1 MGLAAGLMGMMGTVQ
16 GPGGFDPPKLVP
28 MSALLA
34 IGSLTIA
41 GVVAGLYPA
50 RKAAM
55 LQPVEALRQ
64 EGILELDANMFQDLF
79 QEAYGAMRHNRR
91 RTALTMLGM
100 AWGIATV
107 VMLLAYGDGFGQAC
121 ANIFA
126 NFGTK
131 LVIVVPGRTSM
142 QAGGKKAGMLVRFTQ
157 DDVETLTSNLPQITQ
172 ITPEVSKQASIQFDT
187 RVFTWAVTG
196 NYPNVFDVRAL
207 KLDQG
212 RFYNPEDEI
221 QRARVAVIGSEAKE
235 KLFSGRNALGEHIRV
250 DGLSFEVIGVL
261 SAKMQE
267 GNDDI
272 NRVVY
277 VPFSTMSDLKNT
289 HYLDTIW
296 FTYQTPEYESL
307 EQSVRTILAAEHKF
321 SQTDRQA
328 VDVFNLMMQ
337 VHQFEIITMGL
348 KILMGFIGT
357 LTLGIGGVGL
367 MNIMLVSVTQRT
379 REIGVQKALGAPRRY
394 ILMQFLAEALT
405 ITFIGGVLGVIL
417 AYAVALSVGRLTL
430 YSAFA
435 KNGEAGDIRLIISPG
450 TLIASTLILGAVGLI
465 SGMIPAF
472 RASRLNPI
480 EALRHE

>member
-1 MGLAAGLMGMMGTVQ
+1 M
-16 GPGGFDPPKLVP
+16 FRD
-28 MSALLA
+28 LLH
-34 IGSLTIA
+34 
-41 GVVAGLYPA
+41 
-50 RKAAM
+50 
-55 LQPVEALRQ
+55 
-64 EGILELDANMFQDLF
+64 
-79 QEAYGAMRHNRR
+79 EAYGAMRHNRR

-107 VMLLAYGDGFGQAC
+107 VMLLSYGDGFGQAC

-142 QAGGKKAGMLVRFTQ
+142 QAGGQKSGVLVRFTL
-157 DDVETLTSNLPQITQ
+157 DDLDTLTANLPQITH
-172 ITPEVSKQASIQFDT
+172 ITPEVSKQASIQYDT
-187 RVFTWAVTG
+187 RVFTWPVTG
-196 NYPNVFDVRAL
+196 NYPNVYEVRAL
-207 KLDQG
+207 KLAQG
-212 RFYNPEDEI
+212 RFYNQEDEI
-221 QRARVAVIGSEAKE
+221 QRARVAVIGSEAKD
-235 KLFSGRNALGEHIRV
+235 KLFSGRNALGEHIRI
-250 DGLSFEVIGVL
+250 DGLSFEVVGVL

-272 NRVVY
+272 NRVLY
-277 VPFSTMSDLKNT
+277 VPFGTMGDLKNT
-289 HYLDTIW
+289 HYLDSIW
-296 FTYQTPEYESL
+296 FNYQTPEYESL
-307 EQSVRTILAAEHKF
+307 EQAVRSVMATQHKF
-321 SQTDRQA
+321 NQTDRQA
-328 VDVFNLMMQ
+328 VEVFNLMMQ
-337 VHQFEIITMGL
+337 VHQFEIITIGL

-405 ITFIGGVLGVIL
+405 ITFIGGILGVIL
-417 AYAVALSVGRLTL
+417 AYVVALSVGRLTL

-435 KNGEAGDIRLIISPG
+435 KNGEAGDIRLIIAPG

>member
-1 MGLAAGLMGMMGTVQ
+1 M
-16 GPGGFDPPKLVP
+16 FHD
-28 MSALLA
+28 LLH
-34 IGSLTIA
+34 
-41 GVVAGLYPA
+41 
-50 RKAAM
+50 
-55 LQPVEALRQ
+55 
-64 EGILELDANMFQDLF
+64 
-79 QEAYGAMRHNRR
+79 EAYAAMRHNRR

-121 ANIFA
+121 ENIFA

-131 LVIVVPGRTSM
+131 LVIVVPGKTSM
-142 QAGGKKAGMLVRFTQ
+142 QAGGQKSGVQIRFTQ
-157 DDVETLTSNLPQITQ
+157 DDLDDLTTNLPQITH
-172 ITPEVSKQASIQFDT
+172 ITPNVEKQVNVQYDT
-187 RVFTWAVTG
+187 RDFTFTVSG
-196 NYPNVFDVRAL
+196 NDPDVYEIRSL
-207 KLDQG
+207 KLGQG
-212 RFYNPEDEI
+212 RFYNMEDQV
-221 QRARVAVIGSEAKE
+221 QRGRVAVIGSEAKE
-235 KLFSGRNALGEHIRV
+235 KLFSGRNAVGDYIRL
-250 DGLSFEVIGVL
+250 DGISYEVVGVL
-261 SAKMQE
+261 SPKMQE

-277 VPFSTMSDLKNT
+277 IPFTSMSDFKDT

-296 FTYQTPEYESL
+296 FNYETPEFQKIEPAVRSL
-307 EQSVRTILAAEHKF
+307 LAAQHKF
-321 SQTDRQA
+321 NQNDHEA
-328 VDVFNLMMQ
+328 VRVFNLMTQ
-337 VHQFEIITMGL
+337 LHQFQIITLGL

-379 REIGVQKALGAPRRY
+379 REIGVQKALGAQRRY

-405 ITFIGGVLGVIL
+405 ITFIGGVLGMIL
-417 AYAVALSVGRLTL
+417 AYAVSLSVGRLTF

-435 KNGEAGDIRLIISPG
+435 KNGQAGDIRLIIAPA

>member
-1 MGLAAGLMGMMGTVQ
+1 MMN
-16 GPGGFDPPKLVP
+16 D
-28 MSALLA
+28 LLH
-34 IGSLTIA
+34 
-41 GVVAGLYPA
+41 
-50 RKAAM
+50 
-55 LQPVEALRQ
+55 
-64 EGILELDANMFQDLF
+64 
-79 QEAYGAMRHNRR
+79 EAYTAMRHNRR

-121 ANIFA
+121 TNIFA

-131 LVIVVPGRTSM
+131 MVIVVPGTTSM
-142 QAGGKKAGMLVRFTQ
+142 QAGGTKSGAPIRFTL
-157 DDVETLTSNLPQITQ
+157 DDVDALTTNIPQITH
-172 ITPEVSKQASIQFDT
+172 ITPEVGKQATVQYDT
-187 RVFTWAVTG
+187 RAFTWSVTG
-196 NYPNVFDVRAL
+196 NYPNVIDIRSL
-207 KLDQG
+207 KVAQG
-212 RFYNPEDEI
+212 RFYNAEEEI
-221 QRARVAVIGSEAKE
+221 QHARVAVIGSEAKE
-235 KLFSGRNALGEHIRV
+235 KLFSGRNALGDHIRL

-261 SAKMQE
+261 TAKMQE

-272 NRVVY
+272 NRTIY
-277 VPFSTMSDLKNT
+277 VPFSSMGDLTDT
-289 HYLDTIW
+289 HFLGTIW
-296 FTYQTPEYESL
+296 FNYDTPQYDQL
-307 EQSVRTILAAEHKF
+307 EPEVRSVMATAHKF
-321 SQTDRQA
+321 SQADRQA
-328 VDVFNLMMQ
+328 VRVFNIMMQ
-337 VHQFEIITMGL
+337 VHQFEIITLGL

-417 AYAVALSVGRLTL
+417 AYVVALSVGRLTL

-435 KNGEAGDIRLIISPG
+435 KNGEAGDIRLIIAPS
-450 TLIASTLILGAVGLI
+450 TLIASTIILGIVGLV

-472 RASRLNPI
+472 RASRLDPI

>member
-1 MGLAAGLMGMMGTVQ
+1 M
-16 GPGGFDPPKLVP
+16 FRD
-28 MSALLA
+28 LL
-34 IGSLTIA
+34 
-41 GVVAGLYPA
+41 
-50 RKAAM
+50 
-55 LQPVEALRQ
+55 
-64 EGILELDANMFQDLF
+64 

-91 RTALTMLGM
+91 RTTLTMLGM

-142 QAGGKKAGMLVRFTQ
+142 QAGGQKAGVLVRFTQ
-157 DDVETLTSNLPQITQ
+157 DDVETLTTNLPQITH
-172 ITPEVSKQASIQFDT
+172 ITPEVSKQASIQYDT

-196 NYPNVFDVRAL
+196 NYSNVFDVRAL
-207 KLDQG
+207 KLRQG
-212 RFYNPEDEI
+212 RFYNPEDEM

-272 NRVVY
+272 NRVIY
-277 VPFSTMSDLKNT
+277 VPFSTMSELKST
-289 HYLDTIW
+289 HYLDTVW

-307 EQSVRTILAAEHKF
+307 EQSVRTILATQHKF
-321 SQTDRQA
+321 NQTDRQA
-328 VDVFNLMMQ
+328 AQVFNLMTQ
-337 VHQFEIITMGL
+337 VHQFEIITLGL

-379 REIGVQKALGAPRRY
+379 REIGVQKALGARRRY
-394 ILMQFLAEALT
+394 ILLQFLAEALT
-405 ITFIGGVLGVIL
+405 ITFIGGVLGIAL
-417 AYAVALSVGRLTL
+417 AYTVALSVGRLTL

-435 KNGEAGDIRLIISPG
+435 KNGEAGDIRLIIAPG
-450 TLIASTLILGAVGLI
+450 TLIASTLILGAVGLV
-465 SGMIPAF
+465 SGMVPAF
-472 RASRLNPI
+472 RASRLDPI
-480 EALRHE
+480 EALRYE

>member
-1 MGLAAGLMGMMGTVQ
+1 MIR
-16 GPGGFDPPKLVP
+16 D
-28 MSALLA
+28 LL
-34 IGSLTIA
+34 
-41 GVVAGLYPA
+41 
-50 RKAAM
+50 
-55 LQPVEALRQ
+55 
-64 EGILELDANMFQDLF
+64 
-79 QEAYGAMRHNRR
+79 QEAYTAMRHNRR

-131 LVIVVPGRTSM
+131 LVIIVPGQTSM
-142 QAGGKKAGMLVRFTQ
+142 QAGGQKSGVPVRLTQ
-157 DDVETLTSNLPQITQ
+157 EDIEILSTNLPQVTH
-172 ITPEVSKQASIQFDT
+172 ITPEVGKQTNVQYEN
-187 RVFTWAVTG
+187 RVFTFPVSG
-196 NYPNVFDVRAL
+196 NEPNVYDVRSL
-207 KLDQG
+207 KLGQG
-212 RFYNPEDEI
+212 RFYNMEDQV

-235 KLFSGRNALGEHIRV
+235 KLFSGRNALGEHIRL
-250 DGLSFEVIGVL
+250 DGLSFEVVGVL

-277 VPFSTMSDLKNT
+277 VPFTTMSDLKST

-296 FTYQTPEYESL
+296 FNYQTPEYQKIEPA
-307 EQSVRTILAAEHKF
+307 VRSILAGQHKF
-321 SQTDRQA
+321 NESDREA
-328 VDVFNLMMQ
+328 VRVFNLQ
-337 VHQFEIITMGL
+337 NQLHQFEIITLGL

-379 REIGVQKALGAPRRY
+379 REIGVQKALGARRGY

-405 ITFIGGVLGVIL
+405 ITFMGGLLGVIL
-417 AYAVALSVGRLTL
+417 AYVVALSVGRLTL

-435 KNGEAGDIRLIISPG
+435 KNGEAGDIRLIIQPA
-450 TLIASTLILGAVGLI
+450 TLIASTVILGAVGLI

-472 RASRLNPI
+472 RASRLDPI
-480 EALRHE
+480 ESLRHE

>member
-1 MGLAAGLMGMMGTVQ
+1 M
-16 GPGGFDPPKLVP
+16 FRD
-28 MSALLA
+28 LL
-34 IGSLTIA
+34 
-41 GVVAGLYPA
+41 
-50 RKAAM
+50 
-55 LQPVEALRQ
+55 
-64 EGILELDANMFQDLF
+64 
-79 QEAYGAMRHNRR
+79 QEAYGAMRYNRR

-121 ANIFA
+121 TNIFA

-142 QAGGKKAGMLVRFTQ
+142 QAGGQKAGVLVRFTL
-157 DDVETLTSNLPQITQ
+157 DDVDTLTTNLPQITH
-172 ITPEVSKQASIQFDT
+172 ITPEAGKQASVQYDT
-187 RVFTWAVTG
+187 RVFTWSVTG
-196 NYPNVFDVRAL
+196 NYPNVMDVRAL
-207 KLDQG
+207 QLGQG
-212 RFYNPEDEI
+212 RFYNLEDQI

-261 SAKMQE
+261 KAKMQE

-272 NRVVY
+272 NRSIY
-277 VPFSTMSDLKNT
+277 VPFSTMGDLKNT
-289 HYLDTIW
+289 HYLDSIW
-296 FTYQTPEYESL
+296 FTYQTPEYELL
-307 EQSVRTILAAEHKF
+307 EQSVRTIMATEHKF
-321 SQTDRQA
+321 NQTDHQA
-328 VDVFNLMMQ
+328 VEVFNLMTQ
-337 VHQFEIITMGL
+337 VHQFEIITLGL
-348 KILMGFIGT
+348 KVLMGFIGT

-417 AYAVALSVGRLTL
+417 AYTVALSVGRLTL
-430 YSAFA
+430 YSALA
-435 KNGEAGDIRLIISPG
+435 KNGEAGDIRLIIAPG
-450 TLIASTLILGAVGLI
+450 TLIASTLILGAVGLV
-465 SGMIPAF
+465 SGMVPAF
-472 RASRLNPI
+472 RASRLDPI

>member
-1 MGLAAGLMGMMGTVQ
+1 M
-16 GPGGFDPPKLVP
+16 FRD
-28 MSALLA
+28 LL
-34 IGSLTIA
+34 
-41 GVVAGLYPA
+41 
-50 RKAAM
+50 
-55 LQPVEALRQ
+55 
-64 EGILELDANMFQDLF
+64 
-79 QEAYGAMRHNRR
+79 QEAYAAMRHNRR

-107 VMLLAYGDGFGQAC
+107 VMLLAYGDGFGRAC

-131 LVIVVPGRTSM
+131 LVIVVPGKTSM
-142 QAGGKKAGMLVRFTQ
+142 QAGGQKSGVQIRFTQ
-157 DDVETLTSNLPQITQ
+157 EDVEALTTNLPQITH
-172 ITPEVSKQASIQFDT
+172 ITPSVDKQANVQYDN
-187 RVFTWAVTG
+187 RDFTFTVTG
-196 NYPNVFDVRAL
+196 NDPNVYDIRSL

-212 RFYNPEDEI
+212 RFYNMEDQV

-235 KLFSGRNALGEHIRV
+235 KLFSGRNALGDHIRV
-250 DGLSFEVIGVL
+250 DGLSFEVVGIL

-277 VPFSTMSDLKNT
+277 VPFTTMGDLKDT

-296 FTYQTPEYESL
+296 FNFETPEFERI
-307 EQSVRTILAAEHKF
+307 EPAVRTILSAQHKF
-321 SQTDRQA
+321 SESDREA
-328 VDVFNLMMQ
+328 VRVFNLMTQ
-337 VHQFEIITMGL
+337 LHQFEIITLGL

-405 ITFIGGVLGVIL
+405 ITFIGGVFGVIL
-417 AYAVALSVGRLTL
+417 AYVVALSVGRLTL

-435 KNGEAGDIRLIISPG
+435 KNGEGGDIRLLIAPG

>member
-1 MGLAAGLMGMMGTVQ
+1 M
-16 GPGGFDPPKLVP
+16 FRD
-28 MSALLA
+28 LL
-34 IGSLTIA
+34 
-41 GVVAGLYPA
+41 
-50 RKAAM
+50 
-55 LQPVEALRQ
+55 
-64 EGILELDANMFQDLF
+64 
-79 QEAYGAMRHNRR
+79 QEAYQAMRHNGR

-100 AWGIATV
+100 GWGIATV
-107 VMLLAYGDGFGQAC
+107 VMLLAYGDGFGQAF

-131 LVIVVPGRTSM
+131 LVIVVPGKTSTG
-142 QAGGKKAGMLVRFTQ
+142 AGGQKSGVQIRFTQ
-157 DDVETLTSNLPQITQ
+157 DDVEALTTNLPQITR
-172 ITPEVSKQASIQFDT
+172 ITPNVEKQANLQYDN
-187 RVFTWAVTG
+187 RDFTFTASG
-196 NYPNVFDVRAL
+196 NDPNVYAIRSL
-207 KLDQG
+207 KLGQG
-212 RFYNPEDEI
+212 RFYNMEDQV

-250 DGLSFEVIGVL
+250 DGLSFEVVGVL

-272 NRVVY
+272 NRTVY
-277 VPFSTMSDLKNT
+277 LPFTTMGDLKDT

-296 FTYQTPEYESL
+296 FNFETPEFERI
-307 EQSVRTILAAEHKF
+307 EPAVRTILSTQHKF
-321 SQTDRQA
+321 SETDREA
-328 VDVFNLMMQ
+328 VRVFNLMTQ
-337 VHQFEIITMGL
+337 LHQFEIITLGL
-348 KILMGFIGT
+348 KVLMGFIGT

-394 ILMQFLAEALT
+394 ILLQFLAEALT
-405 ITFIGGVLGVIL
+405 ITFIGGVFGIIL
-417 AYAVALSVGRLTL
+417 AYAVALSVGRITL

-435 KNGEAGDIRLIISPG
+435 KNGEAGDIRLLIAPG

-472 RASRLNPI
+472 RASRLDPI

>member
-1 MGLAAGLMGMMGTVQ
+1 
-16 GPGGFDPPKLVP
+16 
-28 MSALLA
+28 
-34 IGSLTIA
+34 
-41 GVVAGLYPA
+41 
-50 RKAAM
+50 
-55 LQPVEALRQ
+55 
-64 EGILELDANMFQDLF
+64 MFRDLF
-79 QEAYGAMRHNRR
+79 HEAYDAMRHNRR

-100 AWGIATV
+100 GWGIATV
-107 VMLLAYGDGFGQAC
+107 VMLLAYGDGFGQAF

-131 LVIVVPGRTSM
+131 LTIVVPGKTSM
-142 QAGGKKAGMLVRFTQ
+142 QAGGQKSGVQIRFTQ
-157 DDVETLTSNLPQITQ
+157 DDVEALATNLPQVTH
-172 ITPEVSKQASIQFDT
+172 ITPEVEKQVNVQYDT
-187 RVFTWAVTG
+187 RVFTFPVSG
-196 NYPNVFDVRAL
+196 NDPDVISIRAL
-207 KLDQG
+207 KLGPG
-212 RFYNPEDEI
+212 RFYNMED
-221 QRARVAVIGSEAKE
+221 QNQHARVEVIGSEAKE
-235 KLFSGRNALGEHIRV
+235 KLFSGRNALGEHIRL
-250 DGLSFEVIGVL
+250 DGLSFEVVGVL

-277 VPFSTMSDLKNT
+277 IPFTTMSDLKDT

-296 FTYQTPEYESL
+296 FNYDTPDYERI
-307 EQSVRTILAAEHKF
+307 EPAVRSILASQHKF
-321 SQTDRQA
+321 SQTDHQA
-328 VDVFNLMMQ
+328 VRVFNLMMQ
-337 VHQFEIITMGL
+337 LHQFEIISLGL

-379 REIGVQKALGAPRRY
+379 REIGVQKALGAQRWY

-417 AYAVALSVGRLTL
+417 AYVVAFSVGRLTL

-435 KNGEAGDIRLIISPG
+435 KNGEAGDIRLIIAPG

-465 SGMIPAF
+465 SGMVPAL
-472 RASRLNPI
+472 RASRMDPI

>member
-1 MGLAAGLMGMMGTVQ
+1 M
-16 GPGGFDPPKLVP
+16 FHDLV
-28 MSALLA
+28 
-34 IGSLTIA
+34 
-41 GVVAGLYPA
+41 
-50 RKAAM
+50 
-55 LQPVEALRQ
+55 
-64 EGILELDANMFQDLF
+64 
-79 QEAYGAMRHNRR
+79 QEAYAAMRHNRR

-142 QAGGKKAGMLVRFTQ
+142 QAGGQKAGIPVRFTQ
-157 DDVETLTSNLPQITQ
+157 EDVETLTTNLPQISR
-172 ITPEVSKQASIQFDT
+172 ITPEVSKQASIQYDT
-187 RVFTWAVTG
+187 RVFTFAVTG
-196 NYPNVFDVRAL
+196 NYPNVFSVRAL
-207 KLDQG
+207 KLGQG
-212 RFYNPEDEI
+212 RFYSLEDEI

-235 KLFSGRNALGEHIRV
+235 KLFSGRNALGERIRV

-261 SAKMQE
+261 SPKMQE
-267 GNDDI
+267 GNSDI

-277 VPFSTMSDLKNT
+277 VPFSTMNNLKDT
-289 HYLDTIW
+289 HYLDSIW
-296 FTYQTPEYESL
+296 FTYQTPEYERL
-307 EQSVRTILAAEHKF
+307 EQSVRTIMATQHKF
-321 SQTDRQA
+321 NQTDRQA
-328 VDVFNLMMQ
+328 VRVFNLMTQ
-337 VHQFEIITMGL
+337 VHQFEIITLGL

-379 REIGVQKALGAPRRY
+379 REIGVQKALGAQRRY
-394 ILMQFLAEALT
+394 ILLQFLAEALT
-405 ITFIGGVLGVIL
+405 ITFIGGVLGVVL

-435 KNGEAGDIRLIISPG
+435 KNGEAGDIRLIIAPG
-450 TLIASTLILGAVGLI
+450 TLIASTLILGAVGLV
-465 SGMIPAF
+465 SGMVPAF
-472 RASRLNPI
+472 RASRLDPI

>member
-1 MGLAAGLMGMMGTVQ
+1 MLR
-16 GPGGFDPPKLVP
+16 D
-28 MSALLA
+28 LL
-34 IGSLTIA
+34 
-41 GVVAGLYPA
+41 
-50 RKAAM
+50 
-55 LQPVEALRQ
+55 
-64 EGILELDANMFQDLF
+64 D
-79 QEAYGAMRHNRR
+79 EAYTAMRHNRR

-131 LVIVVPGRTSM
+131 MVIVVPGKTST
-142 QAGGKKAGMLVRFTQ
+142 QAGGQKSGQQIRFTQ
-157 DDVETLTSNLPQITQ
+157 DDVDALSTNLPQITR
-172 ITPEVSKQASIQFDT
+172 ITPSVDKQSNVQYEN
-187 RVFTWAVTG
+187 RVFTFPVSG
-196 NYPNVFDVRAL
+196 NNPNVLTIRSLDVE
-207 KLDQG
+207 QG
-212 RFYNPEDEI
+212 RFYNMEDQV
-221 QRARVAVIGSEAKE
+221 QRSRVAVIGSEAKE
-235 KLFSGRNALGEHIRV
+235 KLFSGRNALGEHIRA
-250 DGLSFEVIGVL
+250 DGLSFEVVGVL
-261 SAKMQE
+261 KAKMQE

-277 VPFSTMSDLKNT
+277 VPFTTMSDLKDT

-296 FTYQTPEYESL
+296 FNYQTPEYERI
-307 EQSVRTILAAEHKF
+307 EPAVRTILATQHKF
-321 SQTDRQA
+321 NESDRQA
-328 VDVFNLMMQ
+328 VRVFNIMMQ
-337 VHQFEIITMGL
+337 LHQFEIITLGL
-348 KILMGFIGT
+348 KILMGFVGT

-379 REIGVQKALGAPRRY
+379 REIGVQKALGARRKY

-405 ITFIGGVLGVIL
+405 ITFVGGVLGVVL

-435 KNGEAGDIRLIISPG
+435 KNGAAGDIRLIIAPG
-450 TLIASTLILGAVGLI
+450 TLIASTLILGAVGLV

-472 RASRLNPI
+472 RASRLDPI